1 MGCFGVIID
10 WIKPFSF
17 LLDSKVMEQVNNPP
31 ENERRREIPP
41 PEKFKSRSAGEMR
54 LKLLDNALLNIIIS
68 CI

>member
-31 ENERRREIPP
+31 ENERRRKIPP
-41 PEKFKSRSAGEMR
+41 PEKSKSRSAGKMR
-54 LKLLDNALLNIIIS
+54 LNRLDNPLLNIIIS